1 MSMPFDRLI
10 VLDFETAWGRT
21 AKLGFSCQTTEEY
34 IRDPRFKAWGMSW
47 KDLDLNN
54 PQPWQP
60 GQHIKTGAV
69 WVRGSGIKAWA
80 EDIDWS
86 RTAVACQNTQFDG
99 AVLSWI
105 YGIRPAFLFD
115 TLSMARALYGI
126 EVGNSLK
133 KLAERFDL
141 PPKGDGLASSENI
154 LDALPFAIEQELA
167 EYCKHDTWLCEQI
180 LLRMLPGYPASE
192 LRLID
197 MTLRMFTVPELEL
210 DANMLTQALL
220 EEKTNR
226 EALLKRL
233 NITDSV
239 LASNELFAETLRQ
252 LGIEPP
258 TKKKKPTAKTPK
270 PVGVNFAFAKTDAMF
285 QAMLNGDNEDVAL
298 LCEARLKVKST
309 SERTRAQRFL
319 DISNRGA
326 LPVPLSYYGAKSGR
340 WTAAKGSAINMQN
353 LKRGSFLRK
362 AIMAPKGKVLVVG
375 DLSQIEP
382 RVLAWL
388 SDYDEMLNIF
398 RAGGDP
404 YAAFG
409 AQMFNL
415 PGMTKDSHPVQR
427 QSAKSALLGAG
438 YGLGWASFAAQLLV
452 GFLGAPPLRYTKA
465 DAKQL
470 GITGR
475 HVHSFLENK
484 HHMKKMFE
492 IAHICTDEE
501 LLIHCVTAKAIIDKY
516 RATAQPVVGLWNL
529 CGELIEH
536 SLYNGNEYVHK
547 CLTFRKE
554 EIVLPNGMSIIY
566 DGLKPSKDEEG
577 RLQWTY
583 GADNDKLYP
592 GKVVN
597 NITQGTA
604 RIVMTDGMLRVDKR
618 YPCKGTVH
626 DELLALAPEEHSQ
639 EALSWVLAQMTKEPK
654 YMPGIP
660 LAADGGAH
668 RRYGLAKN

>member
-1 MSMPFDRLI
+1 L
-10 VLDFETAWGRT
+10 
-21 AKLGFSCQTTEEY
+21 
-34 IRDPRFKAWGMSW
+34 
-47 KDLDLNN
+47 
-54 PQPWQP
+54 
-60 GQHIKTGAV
+60 
-69 WVRGSGIKAWA
+69 KAWA

-99 AVLSWI
+99 AILSWI
-105 YGIRPAFLFD
+105 YGVRPAFLFD

-133 KLAERFDL
+133 KLAERFGL
-141 PPKGDGLASSENI
+141 PPKGEGLASSENI
-154 LDALPFAIEQELA
+154 MDTLPFAVEQELA

-180 LLRMLPGYPASE
+180 LLHMLPGYPASE

-197 MTLRMFTVPELEL
+197 MTLRMFTVPELVL
-210 DANMLTQALL
+210 DANMLTHALV
-220 EEKTNR
+220 EERNTR

-233 NITDSV
+233 NVTDSV
-239 LASNELFAETLRQ
+239 LASNDHFAEVLRTL
-252 LGIEPP
+252 GVEPP
-258 TKKKKPTAKTPK
+258 TKKKKPTKKTPN

-319 DISNRGA
+319 EIANRGA

-362 AIMAPKGKVLVVG
+362 AIMAPAGKVLVVG

-388 SDYDEMLNIF
+388 SDYDEMLGIF

-415 PGMTKDSHPVQR
+415 PGMTKDTHPVQR

-470 GITGR
+470 GVTGV
-475 HVHSFLENK
+475 HVHRFLENK
-484 HHMKKMFE
+484 DYVKKMME

-516 RATAQPVVGLWNL
+516 RATAQPVVSLWNL

-536 SLYNGNEYVHK
+536 SLYGGKEYTHK

-566 DGLKPSKDEEG
+566 DGLKRTKDEDG

-626 DELLALAPEEHSQ
+626 DELIALADEEAAQ
-639 EALSWVLAQMTKEPK
+639 EALPWVLAQMTKEPK

-660 LAADGGAH
+660 LDADGGVH
-668 RRYGLAKN
+668 KRYGLAKN